1 MNKSFFNIQNC
12 YQGTRSVSTYIK
24 EFLRLQTRCNL
35 NENEDQQVVRYVNEL
50 NYNVQDYLAM
60 QGIWS
65 ADQAQNLAL
74 RAECII
80 QSTKTL
86 KVPMNP
92 QFDPSTKSSLSRI
105 ENKSVDSWGNGGET
119 KKSEPK

>member
-1 MNKSFFNIQNC
+1 
-12 YQGTRSVSTYIK
+12 
-24 EFLRLQTRCNL
+24 
-35 NENEDQQVVRYVNEL
+35 VRYVNEL

-80 QSTKTL
+80 QSKKTL
-86 KVPMNP
+86 KVLMNP

-105 ENKSVDSWGNGGET
+105 ENKSADSWGNGGET